1 MIEGTLRGCEFKS
14 FSAIAAESGLSG
26 SQVNRILA
34 KSPHVRRSL
43 DSRGQYIAPLE
54 VVEARA
60 TKAGVAFIEE
70 HAFSTEPN
78 MVSALLKA
86 IRESKSGRYRK
97 SLEQMFRCINLSKSF
112 KKLEACED
120 IIRVHRGND
129 YCYLDKDRAD
139 EQCTAYFRR
148 RGHTLTRKDRECITY
163 ALVFSH
169 LDYGDLSAL
178 EARTRKNRSGG
189 GRRPFPFKAM
199 LNGICYRIMNRGI
212 TSYEKLALDL
222 ENNAEIAS
230 VLGFDVQNQGTPSAS
245 TFSRFVQDV
254 GGHRKNNV
262 DEALAQALQGK
273 KELKQKSNRKK
284 LKNKPPQTRL
294 FTKLDNLE
302 SEIQALE
309 DEISQQQQEL
319 DDLEQN
325 GWYCIFMRLVEQLIH
340 MAIIDGKLVCL
351 DSTHVYS
358 KRKDTNGSYGVKRSE
373 RRADGTVRIIKDFVG
388 YKLHIAVDARTHLPI
403 AVTVTT
409 GCVADNK
416 EAIPI
421 IRQLK
426 KHGIFFGA
434 LLADGAYNDR
444 KIYREVKN
452 HSEDAKFICRA
463 NEHEDEAPREY
474 YYDEETGERHTIHYN
489 TEPGRRLYTL
499 RGPSENINKIIKD
512 DLGLEKLQVAG
523 INAVRTLAYLH
534 CIAVLLLAIA
544 ATTTGRRHLINRFS
558 RLV

>member
-1 MIEGTLRGCEFKS
+1 MYLNTLSGREFKS
-14 FSAIAAESGLSG
+14 FSDIVTESGLSR

-43 DSRGQYIAPLE
+43 DSRGRYVASLR
-54 VVEARA
+54 VVESRA
-60 TKAGVAFIEE
+60 KKAGIAFMKG
-70 HAFSTEPN
+70 HVFSTEPN
-78 MVSALLKA
+78 LVSAMVKA
-86 IRESKSGRYRK
+86 IKESKEGRYRK
-97 SLEQMFRCINLSKSF
+97 SLERMFRSVNLSKSF
-112 KKLEACED
+112 KKLERRED
-120 IIRVHRGND
+120 IVCVLRGND
-129 YCYLDKDRAD
+129 YCYLDKNRAE
-139 EQCTAYFRR
+139 EQCAAYFRR

-178 EARTRKNRSGG
+178 EARTRKDRSGG
-189 GRRPFPFKAM
+189 GRRPFPFEAM
-199 LNGICYRIMNRGI
+199 VNGICYRIMNRGI
-212 TSYEKLALDL
+212 TSYKKLALDL
-222 ENNAEIAS
+222 KNDARIGTA
-230 VLGFDVQNQGTPSAS
+230 LGFDVEGQGTPSAS
-245 TFSRFVQDV
+245 TFSRFVQVV

-262 DEALAQALQGK
+262 DETLAQALREK
-273 KELKQKSNRKK
+273 KKKRKSAQKKSKRTA
-284 LKNKPPQTRL
+284 PQQRY
-294 FTKLDNLE
+294 FTKVKELE
-302 SEIQALE
+302 SEIQAFQE
-309 DEISQQQQEL
+309 EISQREQEL
-319 DDLEQN
+319 EDLEAN

-358 KRKDTNGSYGVKRSE
+358 KRKDTNGSYGVKQSE

-409 GCVADNK
+409 GCVADNR

-426 KHGIFFGA
+426 RHGIFFNA

-452 HSEDAKFICRA
+452 HSEDAKFICPA
-463 NEHEDEAPREY
+463 NEHEDESPREY

-544 ATTTGRRHLINRFS
+544 ATTTGRRHLINKFS
-558 RLV
+558 RLT